1 VLTPESPAPGAPAG
15 EGSHAVSRA
24 SEDPG
29 YSVYADFIEKV
40 LAGQEARTTS
50 IQQRGIA
57 VITTSGTLVTLL
69 FAFIGLATRQG
80 STYTL
85 PGDTRPWLVAA
96 VTLFVLA
103 AGCGLICNIPKRF
116 TNARAQDLRVGV
128 DQFWN
133 ESAWAASGR
142 VARTR
147 LDMIERAAEVN
158 GQQAWVLFAAVI
170 LEVGALLPLAVAV
183 VKIAS

>member
-1 VLTPESPAPGAPAG
+1 MPTPESPAPRTATREGTQAG
-15 EGSHAVSRA
+15 SSDSEG
-24 SEDPG
+24 PG
-29 YSVYADFIEKV
+29 YGVYADFIEKV

-57 VITTSGTLVTLL
+57 VVTTSGTLVTLL

-80 STYTL
+80 ATYTL

-96 VTLFVLA
+96 VTFFVLA
-103 AGCGLICNIPKRF
+103 AGCGLMCNIPKRF
-116 TNARAQDLRVGV
+116 SNARAQDLRIAV
-128 DQFWN
+128 DRFWN

-147 LDMIERAAEVN
+147 LDMIERAAEIN

-170 LEVGALLPLAVAV
+170 FEVGALVPLAVAV
-183 VKIAS
+183 VKIAH